1 MTITFRPAL
10 IPQDVALLAEL
21 FINSVMELG
30 AEDYGEE
37 ELSAW
42 AATAEDEEV
51 FTRRLA
57 PLLTLIAFVKG
68 EEAGF
73 VSLKDNAVIEMLYVS
88 PDHATKGV
96 GTALVRAVETL
107 ARHRGAVKLSVDA
120 SDMAE
125 PLFKKLGYTAQRRNT
140 VDLGGVWLGN
150 TTMTKT
156 LSDADAGSA

>member
-1 MTITFRPAL
+1 VTITFRPAL
-10 IPQDVALLAEL
+10 IPQDVTLLTEL
-21 FINSVMELG
+21 FVNSVLELG
-30 AEDYGEE
+30 VEDYGEE

-42 AATAEDEEV
+42 AAVAEDEEA
-51 FTRRLA
+51 FAARLA

-88 PDHATKGV
+88 PDHAMKGI

-107 ARHRGAVKLSVDA
+107 AGHRGVKTISVDA

-125 PLFKKLGYTAQRRNT
+125 PLFKKLGYIAQRRNT
-140 VDLGGVWLGN
+140 FDLGGVWLGN
-150 TTMTKT
+150 TTMTKV
-156 LSDADAGSA
+156 LSEPETGSA